1 MPSALRTAILL
12 MGISA
17 SIAGAQQYDL
27 RVFSLG
33 DGLPGASVH
42 AFQEDPD
49 GFLWMG
55 TSAGICRTDGRHFRT
70 YDRRSGLRDDAVN
83 AVLRDPSGTLWVGL
97 GRGVMRR
104 DQGRFVEAGPEALR
118 DAEITGMLVDA
129 QDRLWVSSRTMGTW
143 RATTPEAA
151 AWEPITELAGL
162 RVNGMARMGTSIW
175 SATDKGVMLC
185 EEGRTRLLP
194 VTAGAEATTV
204 FADST
209 CLMVGSREGAWILA
223 EGLTHRLDTIN
234 VLPTNRVQSLLRGRH
249 GAIWIGTPMGL
260 VMLER
265 GLNDLTNARTLT
277 TRNGLGNNDIRSLY
291 QDRSGAVWIGT
302 EYGGASKFVSLAFI
316 HFTDRDGLGSR
327 IVSAVQRTRDGDVWI
342 GTYGG
347 GVAHFDG
354 EVLTRYGPDEGLVD
368 PFVLSLTCDSTGR
381 VIVGTKHEGAFVL
394 RNDRFVNLGTRRTS
408 DRSTNFL
415 ITDEEGRIWAGTSD
429 GLLCAPGD
437 GEVVRM
443 PLSAP
448 VNAVAPAGDTVW
460 IASAAGLLYLD
471 TRRVPWEPMPI
482 PVAPAHTYTSLV
494 RDGMGNLWCGSE
506 GHGLFRLSGTRLD
519 SLTLTG
525 GMGSA
530 QGLGN
535 AYVEQVL
542 LDEVQNL
549 WIGTRLGLDHV
560 MLDELQ
566 ENVIDIDHY
575 GAEEGFAGVETF
587 RNACLLDP
595 LDSSLWFGTVQGLT
609 RYQPDYVLRDPNEP
623 STRLTG
629 LELFYEE
636 VDWSPWCD
644 RVDTQGLPRGLVL
657 PHNKNQLTFSFVGVS
672 LAYPEKVRYQYF
684 LDGYDPDWSP
694 ITEQDRVTYSNLQP
708 GEYTF
713 QVIARNASGVWNQ
726 EPFRFG
732 FTVEPPIWRTTGFQ
746 AAAGGAGILLVLGF
760 VQLRTRKLRRDRER
774 LEGMVRERTS
784 ELAEEKHRSER
795 LLLNILPEST
805 ALELREHGQAQA
817 HSYPSCTVLF
827 SDFQGFTRF
836 SAELGDT
843 RLVSDLDRFF
853 RAFDRLTDR
862 FGIEKIKTIGDAYMC
877 AAGLPEEHPQ
887 HALAMVLMA
896 LAMLD
901 EADRVNRERARE
913 GLAEWPIRIGIH
925 TGPVIAGVVGEKKF
939 AYDVWG
945 DTVNLASRM
954 ESNGA
959 PGRINLSGATYAG
972 VMEYVQCTPRG
983 PLQVKNKGEMQMYFL
998 DRLRP
1003 AFSTDRSGRVPNAG
1017 LLDLLGNPT
1026 P

>member
-1 MPSALRTAILL
+1 MPNALRSVCLILGL
-12 MGISA
+12 GAFILH
-17 SIAGAQQYDL
+17 AQQYDL

-70 YDRRSGLRDDAVN
+70 YDRRAGLRDDEVTAI
-83 AVLRDPSGTLWVGL
+83 LRDPAGRLWMGSRRGL
-97 GRGVMRR
+97 MRW
-104 DQGRFVEAGPEALR
+104 DQGRFVDAGPGALR
-118 DAEITGMLVDA
+118 EAEITGLTIDHLGH
-129 QDRLWVSSRTMGTW
+129 LWVSSRSLGTW
-143 RATTPEAA
+143 RALDPVGDT
-151 AWEPITELAGL
+151 WEVVPQLAGR
-162 RVNGMARMGTSIW
+162 RVNATAARGRSILF
-175 SATDKGVMLC
+175 ATDKGVVSWQDDKAIVWPI
-185 EEGRTRLLP
+185 GGD
-194 VTAGAEATTV
+194 VEATAL

-209 CLMVGSREGAWILA
+209 CTLVGSRQGAWVVTDT
-223 EGLTHRLDTIN
+223 GSHRLDTTN
-234 VLPTNRVQSLLRGRH
+234 VLPTNRVQSLLRGRY

-265 GLNDLTNARTLT
+265 GLNDLSNARTLT
-277 TRNGLGNNDIRSLY
+277 TRNGLGNNDVRALY

-316 HFTDRDGLGSR
+316 HFTDRDGLGSH

-354 EVLTRYGPDEGLVD
+354 EALTRYGPGKGLVD
-368 PFVLSLTCDSTGR
+368 PFVLSLTCDSSGR
-381 VIVGTKHEGAFVL
+381 VIAGTAHEGAFLL
-394 RNDRFVNLGTRRTS
+394 RDGRFVNMGTPRPTDRR
-408 DRSTNFL
+408 TNFL
-415 ITDEEGRIWAGTSD
+415 TTDGEGRIWAGTGD
-429 GLLCAPGD
+429 GLVCAPGD
-437 GEVVRM
+437 GGVVRM
-443 PLSAP
+443 PLAAP

-460 IASAAGLLYLD
+460 IATSSGLYVLD
-471 TRRVPWEPMPI
+471 TRRLPWAPIRMPL
-482 PVAPAHTYTSLV
+482 VPAHSFTSLV
-494 RDGMGNLWCGSE
+494 RDAMGNLWCGSE
-506 GHGLFRLSGTRLD
+506 GHGLFRLTGTRLD
-519 SLTLTG
+519 SLTRQG

-535 AYVEQVL
+535 GYVEQVL
-542 LDEVQNL
+542 LDAVQNL
-549 WIGTRLGLDHV
+549 WIGTRYGLDHV

-575 GAEEGFAGVETF
+575 GAEEGFIGMETF

-595 LDSSLWFGTVQGLT
+595 VDSALWFGTVQGLT
-609 RYQPDYVLRDPNEP
+609 RYQPDYLLTDPNEP

-636 VDWSPWCD
+636 VDWSPWCEQ
-644 RVDTQGLPRGLVL
+644 VDPQGLPRGLVL
-657 PHNKNQLTFSFVGVS
+657 PYNKNQLTFSFVGVS

-684 LDGYDPDWSP
+684 LEGYDPDWSP
-694 ITEQDRVTYSNLQP
+694 ITGQDRVTYSNLQP

-726 EPFRFG
+726 EPFRFR
-732 FTVEPPIWRTTGFQ
+732 FSVEPPVWRTTGFQ
-746 AAAGGAGILLVLGF
+746 AAAALACVLLVLGF
-760 VQLRTRKLRRDRER
+760 VRSRTRRLRRDRER
-774 LEGMVRERTS
+774 LEGMVRVRTS
-784 ELAEEKHRSER
+784 ELAEEKQRSEQ

-805 ALELREHGQAQA
+805 ALELREHGRAEA
-817 HSYPSCTVLF
+817 RSYRSCTVLF

-836 SAELGDT
+836 SAQLGDT
-843 RLVSDLDRFF
+843 RLVNDLDRFF

-862 FGIEKIKTIGDAYMC
+862 FGVEKIKTIGDAYMC
-877 AAGLPEEHPQ
+877 AAGLPEPKDR
-887 HALAMVLMA
+887 HALATVLMA

-901 EADRVNRERARE
+901 EVDRVNQERSGE
-913 GLAEWPIRIGIH
+913 GLSEWPIRIGVH

-959 PGRINLSGATYAG
+959 PGRVNISGATYAG
-972 VMEYVQCTPRG
+972 VMEFVQCTPRG

-1003 AFSTDRSGRVPNAG
+1003 EYSADHAGRVPNER
-1017 LLDLLGNPT
+1017 LLALLSAQAT
-1026 P
+1026 